1 MIIDTSVLIAILQ
14 LEPEAVRM
22 LAAIKKADRRAMSA
36 ATLVEA
42 GIVVETRSGEQGAR
56 DLDAAVARMRIEIVP
71 LTASHAAHARRAFRR
86 YGKGRHLARL
96 NPGDCFAYAL
106 AKASGEPLLFKGE
119 DFSKTDIAVADY

>member
-1 MIIDTSVLIAILQ
+1 VIIDTSVLIAILQ

-71 LTASHAAHARRAFRR
+71 LTANHAAHARRAFRR
-86 YGKGRHLARL
+86 YGKGQHLARL
-96 NPGDCFAYAL
+96 NLGDCFAYAL